1 MASSSWPWHFVTI
14 AGDEKTRRRELL
26 DLRGSYA
33 QWSVII
39 AMSVLRVY
47 QAWATHAAASA
58 SGRLSSKPRRGPV
71 SWWDRP
77 LVAGWIETRRQYFVC
92 GLWLLWLT
100 SLSIWNSGEGVSSYI
115 DIYFQRQGKDI
126 KFKAYTATD
135 YLHLTKSLGH
145 VALSQVPLQIL
156 MSPAAY
162 ISTSKPS
169 ASSIFSYLTSIPQA
183 TVTPYHR
190 LFGRAVISP
199 LLFAHAT
206 LYLLFFVQ
214 SEHPDFGLL
223 IFKRVRDFDVQCGL
237 LAISMAILLLLFARP
252 RGIASKG
259 ALGAGSM
266 QERRRLFYYV
276 HVLLVL
282 VLCAAAYCHVA
293 QAQKYMIQAL
303 GASLLNGVCS
313 VVMVRWGGRS

>member
-1 MASSSWPWHFVTI
+1 MSSSWPWHFITI
-14 AGDEKTRRRELL
+14 AGDDKIRRRELL

-47 QAWATHAAASA
+47 QAWATHSAASTNGTA
-58 SGRLSSKPRRGPV
+58 PSRPRRGTV

-77 LVAGWIETRRQYFVC
+77 LVAGWIETRRQYLVS

-100 SLSIWNSGEGVSSYI
+100 GLSVWNSGE
-115 DIYFQRQGKDI
+115 
-126 KFKAYTATD
+126 D
-135 YLHLTKSLGH
+135 YLHLTKALGH

-183 TVTPYHR
+183 SVTPYHR
-190 LFGRAVISP
+190 LFGRAVIAP

-214 SEHPDFGLL
+214 SEHPDFGILL
-223 IFKRVRDFDVQCGL
+223 FKRVRDFDVQCGL
-237 LAISMAILLLLFARP
+237 LAISMTTALVLFARP
-252 RGIASKG
+252 RGVASKG

-266 QERRRLFYYV
+266 QERRRLFYYI
-276 HVLLVL
+276 HVILVV

-293 QAQKYMIQAL
+293 QAQRYMIQAL

-313 VVMVRWGGRS
+313 LVMVRWGGRS

>member
-1 MASSSWPWHFVTI
+1 MSSSSWPWHFITVS
-14 AGDEKTRRRELL
+14 GDDKIRRRELL
-26 DLRGSYA
+26 DIRGSYA

-39 AMSVLRVY
+39 VMSVLRVY
-47 QAWATHAAASA
+47 QAWVTHSAASA
-58 SGRLSSKPRRGPV
+58 NGTASSRPRRGPA

-77 LVAGWIETRRQYFVC
+77 LVTGWIETRRQYFVC

-100 SLSIWNSGEGVSSYI
+100 GLSIWNSGE
-115 DIYFQRQGKDI
+115 
-126 KFKAYTATD
+126 D
-135 YLHLTKSLGH
+135 YLHLTKALAH

-214 SEHPDFGLL
+214 SEHPDFGILL
-223 IFKRVRDFDVQCGL
+223 FKRVRDFDVQCGL
-237 LAISMAILLLLFARP
+237 LAVSMTILLLLFARP
-252 RGIASKG
+252 RGVASKG

-276 HVLLVL
+276 HVFLVV

-313 VVMVRWGGRS
+313 FLLVRWGGRS